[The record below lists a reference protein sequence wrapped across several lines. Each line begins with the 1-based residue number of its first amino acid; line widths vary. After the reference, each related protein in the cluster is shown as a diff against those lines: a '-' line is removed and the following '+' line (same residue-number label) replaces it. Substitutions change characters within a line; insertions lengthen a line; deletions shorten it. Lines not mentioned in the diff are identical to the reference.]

1 MKHDATKSRVWGY
14 FLTFGLIVFTVI
26 LFARNGRTSGDRGPA
41 AVNGEFHGPFA
52 INKELIS
59 AQIGSQIRAGNY
71 PVDINLSLDG
81 GTQHATIDY
90 TLDHSSQEW
99 MEKTVG
105 QYKPDFAAFVAMDA
119 RTGRVLSL
127 VSYSGSQPGASNLT
141 MRATFPAASIFKV
154 VTASAAL
161 DLDKAKP
168 ETVVPFN
175 GANHTLYRKNVEDT
189 KVNRWTR
196 MMTMREAFA
205 RSVNVFFGKL
215 GLFIVG
221 PESLKRYAERYM
233 FNQQI
238 HGDFPIEM
246 GRANIDPADPWGVV
260 QAASGFTRET
270 TMSPVQGA
278 LMAAAVANDGV
289 MMEPY
294 IVDSLTDDKGIK
306 MYAAVPHQAS
316 LVIDPA
322 AAVDLRK
329 LFNETVKSGTGRK
342 SFRQSIRRSSFD
354 EVEFGGKTGSL
365 TGLNPAGKCDWF
377 IGYARYRGERI
388 AVAGLTVNEK
398 KWKVKSS
405 MLANIFFTHYLKQ
418 EMAVD
423 SSGDAADDGDIAA
436 PAPVARKAK
445 HHRRHRRTRA
455 VARR

>member
-1 MKHDATKSRVWGY
+1 MWGV
-14 FLTFGLIVFTVI
+14 FLTLGLIVVTVI
-26 LFARNGRTSGDRGPA
+26 LFARNGKTSSDRGPA
-41 AVNGEFHGPFA
+41 SLGEFHGSFA
-52 INKELIS
+52 ISKELIS
-59 AQIGSQIRAGNY
+59 AQIGTQIRENRF
-71 PVDINLSLDG
+71 PDEIDLSLDG
-81 GTQHATIDY
+81 GRQHAQVDY
-90 TLDHSSQEW
+90 TLDDSSQEW
-99 MEKTVG
+99 MEKTIS
-105 QYKPDFAAFVAMDA
+105 QYKPDFGAFVALDA

-127 VSYSGSQPGASNLT
+127 VSYSASQPDSSNLT
-141 MRATFPAASIFKV
+141 LRASFPAASIFKV

-175 GANHTLYRKNVEDT
+175 GANHTLYKKNVQDT

-221 PESLKRYAERYM
+221 PESLKKYAERYL
-233 FNQQI
+233 FNQPI
-238 HGDFPIEM
+238 HSDFPVEM
-246 GRANIDPADPWGVV
+246 GHTRIDSNDPWSVV
-260 QAASGFTRET
+260 QTASGFTRET
-270 TMSPVQGA
+270 TMSPLQGA

-294 IVDSLTDDKGIK
+294 IVETLTDDKGIK
-306 MYAAVPHQAS
+306 MYEGVPRQAS
-316 LVIDPA
+316 LVIEPA
-322 AAVDLRK
+322 AAQELRK

-342 SFRQSIRRSSFD
+342 SFRQTVRRLSFD

-377 IGYARYRGERI
+377 IGYARFRGERI
-388 AVAGLTVNEK
+388 AVASLTVNEK

-418 EMAVD
+418 EM
-423 SSGDAADDGDIAA
+423 SAAQES
-436 PAPVARKAK
+436 PKLRVKA
-445 HHRRHRRTRA
+445 TSRA
-455 VARR
+455 VARD

>member
-1 MKHDATKSRVWGY
+1 MKREVKKSRVWGV
-14 FLTFGLIVFTVI
+14 FLTLGLIVATVM
-26 LFARNGRTSGDRGPA
+26 LFARNGKTSVERGPA
-41 AVNGEFHGPFA
+41 AIGEFKGPFA

-59 AQIGSQIRAGNY
+59 AQLGAQILGNKF
-71 PVDINLSLDG
+71 PDDINLSLDG
-81 GTQHATIDY
+81 GTVSHAQIDY
-90 TLDHSSQEW
+90 TLDDSSQEW
-99 MEKTVG
+99 MEKTIA
-105 QYKPDFAAFVAMDA
+105 QYKPDFGAFVAIDA
-119 RTGRVLSL
+119 RTGRVLTL
-127 VSYSGSQPGASNLT
+127 VSYSASKPDSTNLT

-175 GANHTLYRKNVEDT
+175 GANHTLYKRNVQDT

-221 PESLKRYAERYM
+221 PASLKTYAERYL
-233 FNQQI
+233 FNQPI
-238 HGDFPIEM
+238 HSDFPVEM
-246 GRANIDPADPWGVV
+246 GHARIDASDPWSVV
-260 QAASGFTRET
+260 QTASGFTRET
-270 TMSPVQGA
+270 TMSPMQGA

-306 MYAAVPHQAS
+306 MYEGSPKQAS
-316 LVIDPA
+316 VVIEPPA
-322 AAVDLRK
+322 AQELRK
-329 LFNETVKSGTGRK
+329 LFNETVRSGTGRK
-342 SFRQSIRRSSFD
+342 SFRQTVRRSSFD

-377 IGYARYRGERI
+377 VGYARYRGERI

-405 MLANIFFTHYLKQ
+405 MLANIFFTHYLKE
-418 EMAVD
+418 EMAMELP
-423 SSGDAADDGDIAA
+423 ADH
-436 PAPVARKAK
+436 PVKRVARHRSRHAARHK
-445 HHRRHRRTRA
+445 HA
-455 VARR
+455 VARNN